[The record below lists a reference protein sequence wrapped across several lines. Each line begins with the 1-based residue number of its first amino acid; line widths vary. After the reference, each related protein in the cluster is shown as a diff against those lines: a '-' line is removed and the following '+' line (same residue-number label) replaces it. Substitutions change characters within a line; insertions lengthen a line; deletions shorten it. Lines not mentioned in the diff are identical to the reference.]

1 MEFSLILGRRP
12 VGAGETRARGS
23 LYYVKRLP
31 RIIGLLGAA
40 AVLAVAA
47 AGCTAPRNH
56 AGGSGIVTTGAYVQQ
71 PASTGKTTAG
81 YLDIRNNGAADALI
95 AVSTSVGGTVEL
107 RGPMS
112 HGVSPVIMHTVTS
125 IPIPADATTQL
136 IPNSYHLLI
145 SGAGAMHDGK
155 DIQLT
160 LKFAHTGSMTVY
172 ALVTNPQNGGSS
184 YFLN

>member
-1 MEFSLILGRRP
+1 
-12 VGAGETRARGS
+12 
-23 LYYVKRLP
+23 VKVLP
-31 RIIGLLGAA
+31 RTLGLVGAA
-40 AVLAVAA
+40 AVIALGAS
-47 AGCTAPRNH
+47 GCASQNH
-56 AGGSGIVTTGAYVQQ
+56 AGGKGIVPAGAYVQQ
-71 PASTGKTTAG
+71 PASTGTATVG
-81 YLDIRNNGAADALI
+81 YLDIRNNGAADSLMS
-95 AVSTSVGGTVEL
+95 VSTSVGGTVQL
-107 RGPMS
+107 RAPVANGE
-112 HGVSPVIMHTVTS
+112 SPVVMHTVTS

-160 LKFAHTGSMTVY
+160 LKFAHAAPLTIY